1 MFADKKSLRIFADS
15 VQSEIKENKKKS
27 TVGIMDLVGYY
38 LEHHIKNFYGEI
50 IKSLELLLT
59 STISFVKK
67 TSISLLTSL
76 TKHGELRRL
85 IIDILVNKFGDQDME
100 IVNEVYKS
108 LKSEFYQDIESSPI
122 LL

>member
-1 MFADKKSLRIFADS
+1 
-15 VQSEIKENKKKS
+15 
-27 TVGIMDLVGYY
+27 MDLVGYY
-38 LEHHIKNFYGEI
+38 LEHHIKNFYGEA

>member
-1 MFADKKSLRIFADS
+1 
-15 VQSEIKENKKKS
+15 
-27 TVGIMDLVGYY
+27 MDLVGYY
-38 LEHHIKNFYGEI
+38 LEHHIKNFYGEV